1 MESQRFAHAF
11 MEEVAARHSEFV
23 NVSCASTTDML
34 KVRKAHSATIKRDVA
49 IVTGVGKHNRSAE

>member
-34 KVRKAHSATIKRDVA
+34 KVRKAHSATI
-49 IVTGVGKHNRSAE
+49 